1 MLVKTHSHDFA
12 TRQQTRNETKE
23 RFIRQEGAG
32 RCNEANKKG
41 VRQADRQVDTE
52 CGQTGQVLPPQSP
65 GCKKAW
71 QGKCNRILRG
81 RKKMFRASKQ
91 NQRGRSRK
99 MKKIKICNK
108 RKCPPCFTDQV

>member
-1 MLVKTHSHDFA
+1 M
-12 TRQQTRNETKE
+12 RNDTKE
-23 RFIRQEGAG
+23 SLIQREGAG

-41 VRQADRQVDTE
+41 VKQADRQVDTD

-81 RKKMFRASKQ
+81 RKKMFRASKK
-91 NQRGRSRK
+91 NQRGRSRN
-99 MKKIKICNK
+99 MKEKQNLQQKEMSSLIYRSDMIGGICILCSVNQ
-108 RKCPPCFTDQV
+108 F